1 MWSILIDQLIILTTL
16 TLVTGTVT
24 QPLPSVT
31 YTTDEFDGNI
41 SELELNT
48 LFKGTWSWSFKGHER
63 VHTHFTVCIIL
74 SKCTEVY

>member
-48 LFKGTWSWSFKGHER
+48 LFKGIGYSLES
-63 VHTHFTVCIIL
+63 
-74 SKCTEVY
+74 

>member
-24 QPLPSVT
+24 QPLPSIT

-48 LFKGTWSWSFKGHER
+48 LFKGIVLRAS
-63 VHTHFTVCIIL
+63 THIL
-74 SKCTEVY
+74 RFALFCQSALKYTEYY

>member
-24 QPLPSVT
+24 QPLPSIT

-41 SELELNT
+41 NELELNT
-48 LFKGTWSWSFKGHER
+48 LFKGIVLRAST
-63 VHTHFTVCIIL
+63 HTFYGLHYL

>member
-24 QPLPSVT
+24 QPLPSIT

-48 LFKGTWSWSFKGHER
+48 LFKGIVLRASTHTFCGLHYFVK
-63 VHTHFTVCIIL
+63 VH
-74 SKCTEVY
+74 

>member
-24 QPLPSVT
+24 QPLPSIT

-48 LFKGTWSWSFKGHER
+48 LFKGIVMR